1 MYCRRKGSSRSPI
14 LCPTGPLNPNLGL
27 RRGRSVDPCHVLQRP
42 WDLVGIWTRPKPG
55 YLSLHITTFAPHTAS
70 GGVLLGRLPAG
81 GPAHRATVQAHA
93 THKLSVSGATVPLPI
108 PKLTSLPRGTTSLG
122 DLGHTQPMCALLR
135 KMHKCVRHTVP
146 RWAIL
151 RLGATPNRRSGGTGI
166 TTMIVWNGPMLNSA
180 SCHGD
185 MSHYYHESV

>member
-1 MYCRRKGSSRSPI
+1 MD
-14 LCPTGPLNPNLGL
+14 LTH
-27 RRGRSVDPCHVLQRP
+27 GRSVDPCHVLQRP
-42 WDLVGIWTRPKPG
+42 WDLVGIWTGPKPG
-55 YLSLHITTFAPHTAS
+55 YLSLNITTFAPHTAS

-166 TTMIVWNGPMLNSA
+166 TTMIVWNGPMLNYA